1 MFDIETVVIA
11 LQVTPELAKDQINKH
26 PALVFFAAIEKII
39 ILQKTI
45 KEKI

>member
-1 MFDIETVVIA
+1 VVSLSSIP
-11 LQVTPELAKDQINKH
+11 PELAKEQINKH